1 MVNATALPAR
11 HTQCEEEPQCTA
23 LGELIYVS
31 QWAQQLTRLCACVV
45 SVCAVV
51 AAPGGSWQG
60 KKVTFG
66 DEDAEAAEGAAAQEQ
81 QGSPAAAPAA
91 EPTAQKK
98 KSSKGSKADGA
109 ASSDGGGSSS
119 SKKKVKW
126 GALAVQQLQ
135 QVPGGVLKW
144 KKLWPLLLQAAEE
157 QQRQQKKQGLKLK
170 AAVDSS
176 SKDVAWQKLQS
187 CSKLQIDGKVVTL
200 AA

>member
-1 MVNATALPAR
+1 V
-11 HTQCEEEPQCTA
+11 
-23 LGELIYVS
+23 YVS
-31 QWAQQLTRLCACVV
+31 WLCVLF
-45 SVCAVV
+45 V
-51 AAPGGSWQG
+51 AASGGSWQG

-66 DEDAEAAEGAAAQEQ
+66 DDDAEAAEGAAAQEQ
-81 QGSPAAAPAA
+81 QDPPAAAPAA
-91 EPTAQKK
+91 EPTVQKK
-98 KSSKGSKADGA
+98 KSSKGSKADAA
-109 ASSDGGGSSS
+109 ASSDGGGSSSS

-176 SKDVAWQKLQS
+176 SKDLAWQKLQS